1 MQRSETEATKSTEG
15 TKETTMRMI
24 AAGLVL
30 LCSVLCVSAQETPVV
45 SALNEKRV
53 ALTEPAVALDASGAP
68 ALEATLRTTALNGAP
83 ETPVTNIRMLVKN
96 RSNVAYAFVA
106 GSVTFYDAAGVRC
119 GEGPFKADVLA
130 PEETFETDSPG
141 LRIRCEAASWRIVA
155 TNLVPRMS
163 PNAPIGALTRAPEN
177 LVISIDG
184 ETHPIQL
191 DKPLVVTLGEKRRT
205 IVVRSAP

>member
-45 SALNEKRV
+45 GALNEKRV
-53 ALTEPAVALDASGAP
+53 ALTEPAVALDAMGAP

-83 ETPVTNIRMLVKN
+83 ETPVTNVRIVVKN
-96 RSNVAYAFVA
+96 RSTFAYGFVSGA
-106 GSVTFYDAAGVRC
+106 GTFYDAAGARC
-119 GEGPFKADVLA
+119 GEGVFKADALA
-130 PEETFETDSPG
+130 VDESFESDLPG
-141 LRIRCEAASWRIVA
+141 LRIRCEAATWRVIA
-155 TNLVPRMS
+155 TNLLPRIP
-163 PNAPIGALTRAPEN
+163 PNAPIPPLPRTPSN

-191 DKPLVVTLGEKRRT
+191 DKPLTVMFGERRRT
-205 IVVRSAP
+205 IIVRSDR